1 MTRGFVSNVGIR
13 QRIKAVVLALILLVL
28 PLPVEDRMPLN
39 DLDLLRKLITEHPDR
54 GNLPVELVMAICR
67 QESSLNDWHF
77 YRPEPAY
84 RWLVGNPTEP
94 KEIIGQ
100 KSSWGP
106 MQVMGATARELG
118 FTGEFSE
125 LFDYAT
131 GIKYGMLYLRK
142 LNQRYDNWPDVI
154 SAYNAGH
161 VKRVD
166 GKYANQVKYV
176 DPVLRYWN
184 ELETHIELKGTEV

>member
-1 MTRGFVSNVGIR
+1 MTPGTAISARIR
-13 QRIKAVVLALILLVL
+13 RQTGAVALACLLLCL
-28 PLPVEDRMPLN
+28 PSALEDRMPLN
-39 DLDLLRKLITEHPDR
+39 DLGLLRKLITEHPDR

-131 GIKYGMLYLRK
+131 GIKYGMLHLRR

-166 GKYANQVKYV
+166 GKYVNQAKYV

-184 ELETHIELKGTEV
+184 ELETHIDLKESEV